1 MPAQTPKL
9 FIKIDRRHPLP
20 IYLQICEW
28 FRAAI
33 TAGHLHPGDRVPALR
48 GLASQL
54 DTARGTVEQAYMV
67 LVDEGY
73 LQMRGAAGTFV
84 SPSLPISLTQS
95 PPPHDNE
102 PAPRTEHADS
112 CREAGTPR
120 SGLSPLQLTTVATSG
135 EPRPL
140 PIYLQICERF
150 RTAIAAGHLRPGDR
164 VPALRSLATQLN
176 TARGTVEQ
184 AYTILVDEGYLQMR
198 GAAGTFVSPSLPISP
213 TQSPPSQSDDPALRV
228 ARADSSGA
236 AGASRNNLPSRQ
248 LIAVAMSG
256 EPRPLQ
262 PGVPAL
268 DAFPRKVWHR
278 LVSLR
283 ARSGDRALLGYPNP
297 AGYRPLREHVATYLG
312 LSRGVTCVPEQVFI
326 TSGYRATLELVLRSL
341 ARPNDSVWFE
351 DPGYLL
357 ARSFLSETGVQLV
370 PVPVDAEGIDVERGL
385 QLDAHARFALVTPS
399 HQSPLGHTLSLS
411 RRIALLD
418 WAEKTS
424 GWIVEDDYDSE
435 FRYLGRPLQAL
446 KSLDRRDH
454 VIYCSTFSKA
464 MYPGLRLAYTVVPER
479 AVERVERV
487 ACSMNA
493 GSPALL
499 QAALADF
506 IEQGHFARHLKRM
519 RTLYGERRM
528 FIVHA
533 LRQAFGERLIVD
545 LPPGGIQFAVR
556 FTDGPEGPVDDVGVA
571 ARARDAGLAV
581 LPLSIWYTHNHT
593 RQTPRGLIIGF
604 ANIADAREAHRLAQ
618 GLRACLDR

>member
-1 MPAQTPKL
+1 MSAQTPTL
-9 FIKIDRRHPLP
+9 AIEIDRQHR
-20 IYLQICEW
+20 
-28 FRAAI
+28 
-33 TAGHLHPGDRVPALR
+33 
-48 GLASQL
+48 
-54 DTARGTVEQAYMV
+54 
-67 LVDEGY
+67 
-73 LQMRGAAGTFV
+73 
-84 SPSLPISLTQS
+84 
-95 PPPHDNE
+95 
-102 PAPRTEHADS
+102 
-112 CREAGTPR
+112 
-120 SGLSPLQLTTVATSG
+120 
-135 EPRPL
+135 L

-164 VPALRSLATQLN
+164 VPALRGLATQLN

-198 GAAGTFVSPSLPISP
+198 GAAGTFVSPSLPKSL
-213 TQSPPSQSDDPALRV
+213 TRSPP
-228 ARADSSGA
+228 ARADVHA
-236 AGASRNNLPSRQ
+236 RHVDNAGVLQAPGMSRDSPPPRRAQ
-248 LIAVAMSG
+248 PIAVAMSG
-256 EPRPLQ
+256 EPHPLQ

-283 ARSGDRALLGYPNP
+283 ARSGERALLGYPHP
-297 AGYRPLREHVATYLG
+297 SGYRPLREHIATYLG
-312 LSRGVTCVPEQVFI
+312 LSRGVACVPEQVFI

-341 ARPNDSVWFE
+341 ARPDDRIWFE

-370 PVPVDAEGIDVERGL
+370 PVPVDADGIDVERGMH
-385 QLDAHARFALVTPS
+385 LDAQARFALVTPS

-418 WAEKTS
+418 RAKKTS

-435 FRYLGRPLQAL
+435 FRYLGRPLPAL
-446 KSLDRRDH
+446 KSLDRRDR

-464 MYPGLRLAYTVVPER
+464 MYPGLRLAYAVVPER

-493 GSPALL
+493 GSPTLL

-528 FIVHA
+528 LIVHA
-533 LRQAFGERLIVD
+533 LRQAFGERLIVE
-545 LPPGGIQFAVR
+545 LPSGGIQFAVQ
-556 FTDGPEGPVDDVGVA
+556 FVDGPEGPVDDVAVA

-581 LPLSIWYTHNHT
+581 LPLSIWYTNGHT
-593 RQTPRGLIIGF
+593 QQTPHGLVIGF
-604 ANIADAREAHRLAQ
+604 ANIADADEAHRHART
-618 GLRACLDR
+618 LRACLGR

>member
-1 MPAQTPKL
+1 MSAQPSTL
-9 FIKIDRRHPLP
+9 TIEIDRQH
-20 IYLQICEW
+20 Q
-28 FRAAI
+28 
-33 TAGHLHPGDRVPALR
+33 
-48 GLASQL
+48 
-54 DTARGTVEQAYMV
+54 
-67 LVDEGY
+67 
-73 LQMRGAAGTFV
+73 
-84 SPSLPISLTQS
+84 
-95 PPPHDNE
+95 
-102 PAPRTEHADS
+102 
-112 CREAGTPR
+112 
-120 SGLSPLQLTTVATSG
+120 
-135 EPRPL
+135 L

-164 VPALRSLATQLN
+164 VPALRGLATQLN

-198 GAAGTFVSPSLPISP
+198 GAAGTFVSPSLPKSLP
-213 TQSPPSQSDDPALRV
+213 RATPAHDDESAAHVNNAGVLQAPGTSRDNPLPR
-228 ARADSSGA
+228 RAQ
-236 AGASRNNLPSRQ
+236 P
-248 LIAVAMSG
+248 IAVAMSG

-297 AGYRPLREHVATYLG
+297 AGYRPLREHIATYLG

-341 ARPNDSVWFE
+341 ARPNDRVWFE

-370 PVPVDAEGIDVERGL
+370 PVPVDAEGIDVGRGL

-411 RRIALLD
+411 RRVALLD

-464 MYPGLRLAYTVVPER
+464 MYPGLRLAYAVVPER

-519 RTLYGERRM
+519 RTLYGERRTL
-528 FIVHA
+528 IVHA
-533 LRQAFGERLIVD
+533 LRQAFGERLIVE

-556 FTDGPEGPVDDVGVA
+556 FTAGPDGPVDDVAVA
-571 ARARDAGLAV
+571 ARAREAGLAV
-581 LPLSIWYTHNHT
+581 LPLSIWYTNSHT
-593 RQTPRGLIIGF
+593 QQTPRGLIIGF
-604 ANIADAREAHRLAQ
+604 ANIADADEAQRHAQ
-618 GLRACLDR
+618 TLRACLGR

>member
-1 MPAQTPKL
+1 MSAQTPTL
-9 FIKIDRRHPLP
+9 AIEIDRQHR
-20 IYLQICEW
+20 
-28 FRAAI
+28 
-33 TAGHLHPGDRVPALR
+33 
-48 GLASQL
+48 
-54 DTARGTVEQAYMV
+54 
-67 LVDEGY
+67 
-73 LQMRGAAGTFV
+73 
-84 SPSLPISLTQS
+84 
-95 PPPHDNE
+95 
-102 PAPRTEHADS
+102 
-112 CREAGTPR
+112 
-120 SGLSPLQLTTVATSG
+120 
-135 EPRPL
+135 L

-164 VPALRSLATQLN
+164 VPALRGLATQLN

-198 GAAGTFVSPSLPISP
+198 GAAGTFVSPSLPKSL
-213 TQSPPSQSDDPALRV
+213 TRSPP
-228 ARADSSGA
+228 ARADVHA
-236 AGASRNNLPSRQ
+236 RRAEHAGLLRAPGMSRDVPPARRPQ
-248 LIAVAMSG
+248 PIAVAMSG
-256 EPRPLQ
+256 EPHPLQ

-283 ARSGDRALLGYPNP
+283 ARSGECALLGYPHP
-297 AGYRPLREHVATYLG
+297 SGYRPLREHIATYLG
-312 LSRGVTCVPEQVFI
+312 LSRGVACVPEQVFI

-341 ARPNDSVWFE
+341 ARPDDRIWFE

-370 PVPVDAEGIDVERGL
+370 PVPVDADGIDVERGMH
-385 QLDAHARFALVTPS
+385 LDAQARFALVTPS

-435 FRYLGRPLQAL
+435 FRYLGRPLPAL
-446 KSLDRRDH
+446 KSLDRRDR

-464 MYPGLRLAYTVVPER
+464 MYPGLRLAYAVVPER

-493 GSPALL
+493 GSPTLL

-506 IEQGHFARHLKRM
+506 IEQGHFARHLKRT

-528 FIVHA
+528 LIVHA
-533 LRQAFGERLIVD
+533 LRQAFGERLIVE
-545 LPPGGIQFAVR
+545 LPSGGIQFAVR
-556 FTDGPEGPVDDVGVA
+556 FVDGPEGPVDDVAVA

-581 LPLSIWYTHNHT
+581 LPLSIWYTNGHT
-593 RQTPRGLIIGF
+593 RQTPRGLVIGF
-604 ANIADAREAHRLAQ
+604 ANIADADEAHHHAQ
-618 GLRACLDR
+618 TLRACLGR